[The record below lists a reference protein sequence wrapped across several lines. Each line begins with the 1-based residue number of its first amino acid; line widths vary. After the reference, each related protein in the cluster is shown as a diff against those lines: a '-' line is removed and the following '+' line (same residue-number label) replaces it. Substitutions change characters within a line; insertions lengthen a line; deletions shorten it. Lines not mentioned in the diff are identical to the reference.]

1 MGYDTRENGNQELLF
16 ILGLVVVIGLVVGLV
31 VAITSK
37 STPITPSL
45 ADPRRSVVSLPN
57 GVSEF
62 CDGTTMV
69 YKTADALTT
78 SPNNEKYQK

>member
-1 MGYDTRENGNQELLF
+1 MGYDTREKGNQELFF
-16 ILGLVVVIGLVVGLV
+16 ILGLVGLAVVVGLV

-37 STPITPSL
+37 STSITPSL
-45 ADPRRSVVSLPN
+45 ADPRTSVVSLPN

-78 SPNNEKYQK
+78 SPNNEKCQK